1 MYPKCASPRRLSSIP
16 SSLTTAKISAC
27 AIMRMLVGEKDLK
40 AGDTMARASSSI
52 GGNGAFVAPIVVLGF
67 TMKVSAR
74 NVLKGTIAEVVRGQ
88 MTAEVRVDV
97 GGTVITSSIA
107 SKVVDELGL
116 KPGMSVLAVIKS
128 SDVIIVVD

>member
-27 AIMRMLVGEKDLK
+27 AIVSPALRSFSPTSMRM
-40 AGDTMARASSSI
+40 MARASSSI
-52 GGNGAFVAPIVVLGF
+52 GGNGASVAPIVVLGF

-97 GGTVITSSIA
+97 GGTVITS
-107 SKVVDELGL
+107 DCQ
-116 KPGMSVLAVIKS
+116 
-128 SDVIIVVD
+128 